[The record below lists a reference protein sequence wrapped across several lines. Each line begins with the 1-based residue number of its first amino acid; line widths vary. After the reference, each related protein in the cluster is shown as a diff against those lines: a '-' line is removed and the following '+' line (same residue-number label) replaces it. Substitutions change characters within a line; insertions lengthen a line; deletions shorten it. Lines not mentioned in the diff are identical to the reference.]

1 MTTNEHP
8 EPVDRT
14 LIAIEPKQFE
24 PYVDAVVAAGGK
36 VVPMSESVR
45 AVIWTDYA
53 RPEALAQLLASNPQ
67 LEWVQLPFAGVDAF
81 ADVLKHP
88 PLYANGGRFTSA
100 KGSYRE
106 PVAEHALM
114 LCMALGRAIPERVR
128 ATSWGSKFAVSL
140 YDSNIVVVGG
150 GGITEEFL
158 KLVTPFRANVTVVRK
173 HVQPMFGAD
182 SVVGFEQLDEVLP
195 SADFVV
201 LAAALTAETT
211 HLFDSK
217 RIGLMKPEAYLVN
230 IARGPMIVTEDL
242 VDALNA
248 GVIAGAGVDV
258 TDPEPL
264 PDGHPLWSAKNVI
277 ITPHTADTKPMVLRM
292 FALRVRENV
301 LAYRGEGP
309 WVGVVDPELGY

>member
-1 MTTNEHP
+1 MSI
-8 EPVDRT
+8 DRQK
-14 LIAIEPKQFE
+14 IAIEPKQFE
-24 PYVDAVVAAGGK
+24 PYVEAVVAAGGT
-36 VVPMSESVR
+36 VASMSPDVG

-53 RPEALAQLLASNPQ
+53 QPQALAQLLQANPQ

-88 PLYANGGRFTSA
+88 QIYANGGRFTSA

-128 ATSWGSKFAVSL
+128 ATSWGKKFAVSL
-140 YDSNIVVVGG
+140 YDANIVVVGG

-158 KLVTPFRANVTVVRK
+158 RLVAPFRSRVTVVRK
-173 HVQPMFGAD
+173 RIHQMAGAAE
-182 SVVGFEQLDEVLP
+182 VVSFDKLDEVLP
-195 SADFVV
+195 EADFVV
-201 LAAALTAETT
+201 LAAALTPETT
-211 HLFDSK
+211 HLFDST
-217 RIGLMKPEAYLVN
+217 RLALMKPEAYLVN
-230 IARGPMIVTEDL
+230 IARGPMIVTADL
-242 VDALNA
+242 IDALQRE
-248 GVIAGAGVDV
+248 VIAGAAVDV

-264 PDGHPLWSAKNVI
+264 PDGHSLWSAKNII

-301 LAYRGEGP
+301 LAYRGEGE
-309 WVGVVDPELGY
+309 WVGTVDPDLGY

>member
-1 MTTNEHP
+1 MSI
-8 EPVDRT
+8 DRT
-14 LIAIEPKQFE
+14 LVAIEPKQFQ
-24 PYVDAVVAAGGK
+24 PYVDAVEAAGGR
-36 VVPMSESVR
+36 VVPMSPEVG

-53 RPEALAQLLASNPQ
+53 RPDALEELLEANPQ

-81 ADVLKHP
+81 AKVLKHP

-114 LCMALGRAIPERVR
+114 LCMALGRAIPARLR
-128 ATSWGSKFAVSL
+128 ATSWGDKFAVSL
-140 YDSNIVVVGG
+140 YDANILVVGG

-158 KLVTPFRANVTVVRK
+158 KLAAPFRSKVTVARK
-173 HVQPMFGAD
+173 HVAPMTGAAA
-182 SVVGFEQLDEVLP
+182 VVGFDELDAVLP
-195 SADFVV
+195 TADFVV
-201 LAAALTAETT
+201 LAAALTPETT
-211 HLFDSK
+211 HLFDAR
-217 RIGLMKPEAYLVN
+217 RIGLMKTEAYLVN
-230 IARGPMIVTEDL
+230 IARGPMIVTQDL

-248 GVIAGAGVDV
+248 GTIAGAGVDV

-264 PDGHPLWSAKNVI
+264 PDGHTLWTAKNII

-292 FALRVRENV
+292 FAIRVRENV

-309 WVGVVDPELGY
+309 WVGIVDPDLGY

>member
-1 MTTNEHP
+1 MGI
-8 EPVDRT
+8 DRT
-14 LIAIEPKQFE
+14 LVAIEPKQFQ
-24 PYVDAVVAAGGK
+24 PYVDAVEAAGGR
-36 VVPMSESVR
+36 VVPMSPEVG

-53 RPEALAQLLASNPQ
+53 RPDALEELLEANPQ

-81 ADVLKHP
+81 AKVLKHP

-114 LCMALGRAIPERVR
+114 LCMALGRAIPDRVR
-128 ATSWGSKFAVSL
+128 ATSWGVKFAVSL
-140 YDSNIVVVGG
+140 YDANIVVVGG

-158 KLVTPFRANVTVVRK
+158 KLAAPFRSNVTVVRK
-173 HVQPMFGAD
+173 HVAPMAGA
-182 SVVGFEQLDEVLP
+182 SAVVGFDQLDAVLP
-195 SADFVV
+195 TADFVV
-201 LAAALTAETT
+201 LAAALTPETT
-211 HLFDSK
+211 HLFDAR

-230 IARGPMIVTEDL
+230 IARGPMVITQDL

-248 GVIAGAGVDV
+248 GAIAGAGVDV

-264 PDGHPLWSAKNVI
+264 PDGHPLWTAKNII

-292 FALRVRENV
+292 FAIRVRENV

-309 WVGVVDPELGY
+309 WVGIVDPDLGY